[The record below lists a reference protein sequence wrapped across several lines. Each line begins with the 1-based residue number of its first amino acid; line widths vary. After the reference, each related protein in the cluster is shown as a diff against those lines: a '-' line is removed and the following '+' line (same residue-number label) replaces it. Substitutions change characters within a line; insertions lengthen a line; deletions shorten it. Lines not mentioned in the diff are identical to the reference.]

1 MARESERGALS
12 ARARSRVRS
21 RRVMSGRPARAR
33 ARRCDD
39 AISITLAVLIVSS
52 VAFVQEYR
60 SEQSLA
66 ALNSLVPPRAT
77 ALRGG
82 KRGVVEARE
91 LVPGDVILVRGG
103 DRVPADCR
111 VLECVELK
119 VDESSLTG
127 EGEPANK
134 TVECD
139 AAAEADAAGPEAAV
153 AECANAVFMGTL
165 VCHGHA
171 KVRRRRRR
179 HGDRVWQGVRRDE
192 GPRAAQDAAADA
204 DGRARPHAQH
214 RELRRDR
221 RHRARGARA
230 RPALRRRVPDRREPR
245 GRGDPR
251 GPAHLRDGHAR
262 ARRDAHERAA
272 RDRQEAARGRGARL
286 RVGRVR
292 RQDGHAHAER
302 DDRDRALLR
311 RRGRRRARDGRR
323 VHAARSRAVVRR
335 RRG

>member
-1 MARESERGALS
+1 
-12 ARARSRVRS
+12 
-21 RRVMSGRPARAR
+21 MSGRPARAR
-33 ARRCDD
+33 ARRYDD

-82 KRGVVEARE
+82 KRDDIEARE

-171 KVRRRRRR
+171 KCVVVGVGMATEFGKAFAEMKGLEQRKTPLQLQMDALGRTLSIASFAVIGGIALAGLARGQRFVDVFQIGVSLAVAAIPEGLPICVTVTLALGVMRMSERRAIVKKLPAVEALGCASVVCVDKTGTLTQNEMTATELFCVAEADVVR
-179 HGDRVWQGVRRDE
+179 VTGV
-192 GPRAAQDAAADA
+192 GYTPRA
-204 DGRARPHAQH
+204 
-214 RELRRDR
+214 
-221 RHRARGARA
+221 
-230 RPALRRRVPDRREPR
+230 
-245 GRGDPR
+245 
-251 GPAHLRDGHAR
+251 
-262 ARRDAHERAA
+262 
-272 RDRQEAARGRGARL
+272 
-286 RVGRVR
+286 
-292 RQDGHAHAER
+292 
-302 DDRDRALLR
+302 
-311 RRGRRRARDGRR
+311 
-323 VHAARSRAVVRR
+323 RAVVRR